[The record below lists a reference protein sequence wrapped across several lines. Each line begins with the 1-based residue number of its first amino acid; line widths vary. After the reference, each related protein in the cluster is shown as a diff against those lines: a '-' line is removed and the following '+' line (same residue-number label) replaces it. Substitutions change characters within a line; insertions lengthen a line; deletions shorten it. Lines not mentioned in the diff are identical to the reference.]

1 MDFKANSGI
10 WGTMFGVPCIVA
22 DNFLKL
28 ADEAQIKV
36 LLYLLR
42 FSGKSVTSEEIS
54 VNTGVPVSQVT
65 DAVMFWKQVN
75 VISQESEIASIS
87 PIQPQILKAPESV
100 EKTVET
106 VSEKNN
112 DSASTAAANA
122 TSVNTSPNTKK
133 PYINPSEISA
143 IIQSDNNIAELFTVA
158 ESLLGT
164 LNPSMQNSLIWMHN
178 YLGLKKEVILILIG
192 YCVDKNK
199 TNASYIDKI
208 AASWAENEINSLE
221 TATAEVERLNNEHTY
236 INEVKRIFEL
246 RQNPTTNQQK
256 FISQWQSAGFSTEL
270 LRYAYEK
277 TVEQINKV
285 SFEYINKILVSWK
298 ENGFKSPED
307 VKNAEEEYKKKRR
320 NDSPASSDGFNADK
334 YKIFINNI

>member
-75 VISQESEIASIS
+75 VISQESEIATIS
-87 PIQPQILKAPESV
+87 PAQPQILKAPEPV
-100 EKTVET
+100 EKKVET
-106 VSEKNN
+106 IQEKSTN
-112 DSASTAAANA
+112 SADNTAANTVSANI
-122 TSVNTSPNTKK
+122 SPNTKK

-143 IIQSDNNIAELFTVA
+143 IIQSDANIAELFKIA
-158 ESLLGT
+158 ETLLGT

-192 YCVDKNK
+192 YCIDKNK

-208 AASWAENEINSLE
+208 ALSWAENEINSLE
-221 TATAEVERLNNEHTY
+221 SATAEVERLNSAHTY
-236 INEVKRIFEL
+236 INEIKQIFEL

-256 FISQWQSAGFSTEL
+256 FISQWQNDGFSTDL

-285 SFEYINKILVSWK
+285 SFEYINKILISWK
-298 ENGFKSPED
+298 ESGFKSSED